1 MSTVTVGAIADPQ
14 AQRDRWVR
22 AAWVAAL
29 GAVIAGPALLWL
41 AVAPVAP
48 MWDRLSVVT
57 GLFALTALVCATIV
71 PSRIR
76 SLNRAFGIE
85 SVLEVHRFLGVSTA
99 VLTLAHLACVVA
111 RDPSNIALLNVA
123 AAPGRAVAA
132 VVASVSMIVLIGAA
146 AMRRRLRLPYD
157 VWRFTHVALSALAV
171 VAAVLHVWWLDHA
184 VRNAAMFSALVLLA
198 VAVGGVVA
206 YRWVWRSL
214 LDPTTEFLVQEVR
227 FESPTVSTLVLAP
240 RDRETGTGNWVFA
253 PGQFAWLRVQRSVAA
268 EEHPFTIASSAHLGC
283 TEFTVRHTGDFTRT
297 LRSLPPG
304 SPVWVDGPH
313 GAFTSDIGVCGG
325 IVMIAGGVGIT
336 PMMSML
342 RTAAD
347 RGDRRP
353 YRMIAV
359 AASPEDLLFREELG
373 FLRGTLD
380 LEVTEVLRQPRDGW
394 DGHTGDLG
402 VGLLAMVL
410 RTVARPD
417 DLDYFVCGPPGLVTD
432 AMDVLDALDVAPA
445 RVHTELFDFV

>member
-1 MSTVTVGAIADPQ
+1 MSTVTVGALADPQ
-14 AQRDRWVR
+14 TQRDRWAR
-22 AAWVAAL
+22 LGWVTAL

-41 AVAPVAP
+41 VVAPP
-48 MWDRLSVVT
+48 TPLWDRLSVIS

-85 SVLEVHRFLGVSTA
+85 SVIEVHRFLGISTV

-111 RDPSNIALLNVA
+111 LDPSNIALLNVSS
-123 AAPGRAVAA
+123 APGRAVAA
-132 VVASVSMIVLIGAA
+132 VMATVSMLALVGAA
-146 AMRRRLRLPYD
+146 TMRKRLRLPYD
-157 VWRFTHVALSALAV
+157 LWRFTHIGLAALTVVSAA
-171 VAAVLHVWWLDHA
+171 LHVWWLDHA
-184 VRNAAMFSALVLLA
+184 VQNAAMFSTLVLLA
-198 VAVGGVVA
+198 VAVGGVAA
-206 YRWVWRSL
+206 YRWVWRAL
-214 LDPTTEFLVQEVR
+214 LDPTTEFLVREVR
-227 FESPTVSTLVLAP
+227 FESPTVSTLVLQP
-240 RDRETGTGNWVFA
+240 RDLETGTGNWEFA
-253 PGQFAWLRVQRSVAA
+253 PGQFAWIRLQRGVTA

-283 TEFTVRHTGDFTRT
+283 TEFTIRQAGDFTSTIRA
-297 LRSLPPG
+297 LPPG

-353 YRMIAV
+353 YRMIVV
-359 AASPEDLLFREELG
+359 AGAPEDLLFREELG
-373 FLRGTLD
+373 FLRSTLD
-380 LEVTEVLRQPRDGW
+380 LEVTEVLRRPRDGW
-394 DGHTGDLG
+394 HGHTGDLG
-402 VGLLAMVL
+402 VGLFAMVL